1 LVEAFDCLALSL
13 QVRRR
18 QERELKTEQLKFT
31 GFRECSSPKVLAAP
45 GENNPPE
52 IGTHA
57 RLFLKTTLKNCRSS
71 GNELKS

>member
-1 LVEAFDCLALSL
+1 
-13 QVRRR
+13 
-18 QERELKTEQLKFT
+18 LKFT
-31 GFRECSSPKVLAAP
+31 GFRECSTPKVLAAP